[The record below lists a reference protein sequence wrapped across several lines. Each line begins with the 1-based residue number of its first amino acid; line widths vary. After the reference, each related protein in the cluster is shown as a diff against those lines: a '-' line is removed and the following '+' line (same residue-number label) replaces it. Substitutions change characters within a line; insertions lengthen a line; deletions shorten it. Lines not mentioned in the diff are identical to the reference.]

1 MIWLVIVALAM
12 VVGFLV
18 FLIVKSIATP
28 KKVDSLQKMISQGKY
43 NAVEKGAKAMLAK
56 DPENFMAHYY
66 LGKAYLMEK
75 RNELALMEYKTVNEN
90 AVFGPELPEMEFRK
104 EISQLYMQF
113 NQTQDAL
120 REYLLLTKMDPNNAE
135 NYYQVGKIYEQTNQ
149 SNQAFGF
156 FKKTIQ
162 LNKKHAKAH
171 ASIALILLQI
181 KKYPEAKKEIDLAL
195 SLSPETYSNF
205 YYQGKILKE
214 QKDYGAAVKAFEK
227 AQRDPEY
234 KQKALI
240 ERGTCFM
247 MGNMVDNAVSEF
259 SRAIDMDKTGA
270 KSDTLFARYFLAT
283 CYEKNRKI
291 EKAIE
296 QWQKIYAKNKAFR
309 DVATKLDEYKD
320 LAGNDS
326 LKEYLT
332 NNDEGFSEICK
343 QTCEK
348 AMSMAVQKTE
358 TKKWGCQITAVDNK
372 EDNWMSNR
380 KQLFLVRF
388 YRNPEPID
396 DAAVRETLDLS
407 KSMKCQ
413 NAYMLS
419 SADFTKS
426 ALKFAENRPIELMG
440 KEKLEAVLQKAGI

>member
-1 MIWLVIVALAM
+1 M

-18 FLIVKSIATP
+18 FIIVKSVAAP
-28 KKVDSLQKMISQGKY
+28 KKVDSLQKLISQGKY
-43 NAVEKGAKAMLAK
+43 AAVERGAKSMLAK
-56 DPENFMAHYY
+56 DPENYMAHYY
-66 LGKAYLMEK
+66 LGKSYLAQK
-75 RNELALMEYKTVNEN
+75 RNELALMEYKLVNEN
-90 AVFGPELPEMEFRK
+90 AVFGPDLPELQFRK
-104 EISQLYMQF
+104 EISQLYSQF

-120 REYLLLTKMDPNNAE
+120 REYLLLTKMEPTNAE
-135 NYYQVGKIYEQTNQ
+135 NFYQVGKIYEQTNQ

-181 KKYPEAKKEIDLAL
+181 KKFPEAKKEIDLAL

-247 MGNMVDNAVSEF
+247 MGNMLDNAMPEF
-259 SRAIDMDKTGA
+259 SRAIDLDKTGS
-270 KSDTLFARYFLAT
+270 KSDTLYARYFLAA

-296 QWQKIYAKNKAFR
+296 QWQKIYEKNRAFR
-309 DVATKLDEYKD
+309 DVSAKLDEYKD

-332 NNDEGFSEICK
+332 SNDEGFADICK

-348 AMSMAVQKTE
+348 AMSMAVQNAE
-358 TKKWGCQITAVDNK
+358 SKKWGCQITAVEHKD
-372 EDNWMSNR
+372 DNWMANR

-388 YRNPEPID
+388 YRSAEPID
-396 DAAVRETLDLS
+396 DAAVRETLDLA
-407 KSMKCQ
+407 KSMKAQ
-413 NAYMLS
+413 KAFILS
-419 SADFTKS
+419 SSDLTK
-426 ALKFAENRPIELMG
+426 AAFAYAENRPIELVN
-440 KEKLEAVLQKAGI
+440 KQKLEAILQKAGI